1 MSVLIIHE
9 LPVGRMTPFDENNI
23 QRMVLNNEDANLCR
37 CWIFQVWKWD
47 ALRLCCK
54 HYTHLF
60 APNIGIYMYVCVC
73 IQTSILSL
81 HDRRYMLSYRYI
93 YAYSI
98 LFLGKLLGADLH
110 FDTDEEIDLHVFD

>member
-47 ALRLCCK
+47 A
-54 HYTHLF
+54 
-60 APNIGIYMYVCVC
+60 
-73 IQTSILSL
+73 
-81 HDRRYMLSYRYI
+81 
-93 YAYSI
+93 
-98 LFLGKLLGADLH
+98 GKSQVQDPAS
-110 FDTDEEIDLHVFD
+110 